1 MDHFQL
7 GRVAFEARQ
16 FTEAEGHLKRA
27 EPTVTPEEFLELR
40 ELQFSCAKIL
50 RPETSWVELKVLLSL
65 HAEKDAPDVLLDF
78 LHRHESHF
86 PATQKSLFF
95 ELHAQAYFQKGELSR
110 SREYATFH
118 VEYLLTKKLSAHL
131 ATVSAKYEAWFPQ
144 SFYFSYMH
152 YQAYI
157 LHEDVSSAT
166 LQLSRLSKLIQRKWA
181 KIEDKKE
188 NSKHSVLASVA
199 DCTRGLEFTN
209 GESVLLSHRAHLNAL
224 LQGPDALQKEDWKKV
239 VELVIHDANWDNLK
253 LCLEIAI
260 KCEAKEIALETYA
273 CLKRKRGFSFVKLT
287 RHDSPLKEWLLDN
300 AGVRQSRPGGD
311 SPAERISEEDLK
323 LTDSI
328 KDADQGIGLP
338 AENEDSE
345 ELKAVEMNAIR
356 QLSLHGPG
364 IELLPDLLVAYRTMG
379 FHRVVNWLL
388 QSFSLEGVG
397 VDLRRKIQYFK
408 VLHAV
413 DMKENYLGL
422 ALIEE
427 MLGDVDLAMDEF
439 KELKYAQGCLYM
451 GLARFAEA
459 RQSFQSVQKV
469 DPGYRQIRERMSKIA
484 QG

>member
-16 FTEAEGHLKRA
+16 FTEAESHLKRA
-27 EPTVTPEEFLELR
+27 EAAVTPEELLELR

-50 RPETSWVELKVLLSL
+50 RPETCWVELKILMRLCSEKKSPDEL
-65 HAEKDAPDVLLDF
+65 INFLQQAESYLPEK
-78 LHRHESHF
+78 
-86 PATQKSLFF
+86 QKSLFF
-95 ELHAQAYFQKGELSR
+95 ELQAQSYYQKGVLAR
-110 SREYATFH
+110 SREFALKH

-131 ATVSAKYEAWFPQ
+131 SIASTKYEAWFPQ
-144 SFYFSYMH
+144 SFYFSYMRFQS
-152 YQAYI
+152 YV
-157 LHEDVSSAT
+157 LLEDVSSAT
-166 LQLSRLSKLIQRKWA
+166 QQFAHIGKLLQRKWA

-188 NSKHSVLASVA
+188 NSKYSVLSAVA
-199 DCTRGLEFTN
+199 ECTKALDAMN
-209 GESVLLSHRAHLNAL
+209 GEAVLLSHKATLNAL
-224 LQGPDALQKEDWKKV
+224 LHSDLPLAKEDWKKT
-239 VELVIHDANWDNLK
+239 VELVIRDENWENLK

-260 KCEAKEIALETYA
+260 KTGNKDIALETYA
-273 CLKRKRGFSFVKLT
+273 SLKRKRGFSFVKLT
-287 RHDSPLKEWLLDN
+287 RHDTGLKEWLLEN
-300 AGVRQSRPGGD
+300 AGVRQSRHGED
-311 SPAERISEEDLK
+311 VHAETISADDLK
-323 LTDSI
+323 LSDSTPF
-328 KDADQGIGLP
+328 KDQDDLP
-338 AENEDSE
+338 REQNEDSE

-356 QLSLHGPG
+356 QLALHEPG

-379 FHRVVNWLL
+379 FHRVVGWLL
-388 QSFSLEGVG
+388 QSYALD
-397 VDLRRKIQYFK
+397 DLGADLKRKIQYFK
-408 VLHAV
+408 VLHAM

-451 GLARFAEA
+451 ILSRFADA

>member
-27 EPTVTPEEFLELR
+27 ESAVTPEEFLELR

-50 RPETSWVELKVLLSL
+50 RPETCWVELKVLLRL
-65 HAEKDAPDVLLDF
+65 HAEKDSPETLLDF
-78 LHRHESHF
+78 IRRHESHF
-86 PATQKSLFF
+86 PASQKSLFF
-95 ELHAQAYFQKGELSR
+95 ELQAKAYFQKGELAR
-110 SREYATFH
+110 SREFASLH

-131 ATVSAKYEAWFPQ
+131 ATMSAKYEAWFPQ

-152 YQAYI
+152 YQAYV
-157 LHEDVSSAT
+157 LLEDVASAAV
-166 LQLSRLSKLIQRKWA
+166 QLSVLSKLVQRKWA

-188 NSKHSVLASVA
+188 NSKFEVLGSVA
-199 DCTRGLEFTN
+199 DCTRGLEAGN
-209 GESVLLSHRAHLNAL
+209 GEAVLLSHKAYLNAL
-224 LQGPDALQKEDWKKV
+224 LEGARPFQREDWKKV
-239 VELVIHDANWDNLK
+239 VELLIHDANWDNLK

-260 KCEAKEIALETYA
+260 ANEERAIALETFA

-287 RHDSPLKEWLLDN
+287 RHNSSLKDWLLDH
-300 AGVRQSRPGGD
+300 AGVRQSRPGGALA
-311 SPAERISEEDLK
+311 AEGITGEDLK
-323 LTDSI
+323 LTESMQAASHI
-328 KDADQGIGLP
+328 VDQQ

-345 ELKAVEMNAIR
+345 ELKAIELNAIR

-364 IELLPDLLVAYRTMG
+364 VELLPDLLVAYRTMG
-379 FHRVVNWLL
+379 FHRVVSWLL
-388 QSFSLEGVG
+388 QYFSLDAVG
-397 VDLRRKIQYFK
+397 VELRRKIQYFK

-427 MLGDVDLAMDEF
+427 MLGDVDLALDEF

-451 GLARFAEA
+451 SLSRFAEA

-469 DPGYRQIRERMSKIA
+469 DPSYRQIRERMSKIA